1 MLIRSTKINCWQVI
15 LILNLNILMLIKAR
29 SLIKAAKQSI
39 ILNLKVQ
46 QNICFMIEY
55 FIH

>member
-1 MLIRSTKINCWQVI
+1 MLIQSTKINCWQVI

-46 QNICFMIEY
+46 QHICFMIEY